1 MNEAGNGRGGHS
13 FSWGRLLPLAVL
25 VGLLAIALSMGWHR
39 YLSLDTLHAHRED
52 LLALVDSYGVLAGLG
67 FMVVYALAT
76 ACSIPGGLI
85 LTVGAGF
92 MFGSLLATF
101 WVVLGATLGA
111 TGIFLAARSAL
122 GGFLRQR
129 AGPFLQKME
138 AGFQANELNYLLV
151 LRLIPL
157 FPFWLVNIVP
167 AFLGVSLRNYVIG
180 TFIGIIPGT
189 FVFASV
195 GSTLG
200 GILDAYDPANP
211 PEIASIIF
219 EPWNIVPIAGLVV
232 LALLPVLY
240 KKYKAGR
247 EA

>member
-1 MNEAGNGRGGHS
+1 MPTAR
-13 FSWGRLLPLAVL
+13 
-25 VGLLAIALSMGWHR
+25 
-39 YLSLDTLHAHRED
+39 TLWPWLKAM
-52 LLALVDSYGVLAGLG
+52 ACLAGLG
-67 FMVVYALAT
+67 LVVVYALAT

-180 TFIGIIPGT
+180 TFRRHHPRHIRFCLCRQHPGRYPGRLR
-189 FVFASV
+189 S
-195 GSTLG
+195 GKS
-200 GILDAYDPANP
+200 
-211 PEIASIIF
+211 
-219 EPWNIVPIAGLVV
+219 AGNCVDYFRAAEYRADRWV
-232 LALLPVLY
+232 
-240 KKYKAGR
+240 
-247 EA
+247 